1 MLFSV
6 LLAVFLCTPG
16 SQRCFLPK
24 AFFFFFFGSA
34 AQLVGSKFPN
44 QQRLKVGLQHGS
56 VESQPLDSQY
66 LLKADGSH
74 SLCHMKA
81 HMGRTVKQL
90 RCRGRGGAGLRG
102 HAHLCRAGFALSTAL
117 SCPGPGIH
125 STWGARSLGHS
136 ILRLISPGPQTQGR
150 EGQATVTWGPN
161 QTLCPQTLT

>member
-1 MLFSV
+1 MPASTGGWQPTP
-6 LLAVFLCTPG
+6 VFLPG
-16 SQRCFLPK
+16 ESQGRG
-24 AFFFFFFGSA
+24 AWWA
-34 AQLVGSKFPN
+34 AIYAVAQSQTQLK
-44 QQRLKVGLQHGS
+44 RLSSSSNGS

-90 RCRGRGGAGLRG
+90 RCRGRGGAGPRG
-102 HAHLCRAGFALSTAL
+102 HAHLCRAGFALSTGL

-136 ILRLISPGPQTQGR
+136 ILRLISPDPQTQGR
-150 EGQATVTWGPN
+150 EGQATITWGPN